1 MECREQYVFTI
12 NKIKIQCQLAQ
23 KVTVHERI
31 VAGLENP
38 FNRFTEKW
46 VLHYRGKG
54 QDIAISA
61 SAQPRRHSASCVQNN
76 RFKTLQPT
84 EFTITELSV
93 FWIYYKRRC
102 CVFRSDGALHQHPPC
117 RPLKKELF
125 HLIQWWETGINL
137 ERHFRSPL
145 FLSK

>member
-1 MECREQYVFTI
+1 MPTCSKSDGSWTNRCWVGEPVQPI
-12 NKIKIQCQLAQ
+12 HW
-23 KVTVHERI
+23 KVT
-31 VAGLENP
+31 
-38 FNRFTEKW
+38 